1 VSAAEVQRVGIGGQ
15 SSSPSLNGN
24 AHLRPVVPAVV
35 LPGQRL
41 IDVPG
46 AARYL
51 AVSRRS
57 VFRMLESGT
66 LKPVRLPG
74 VRAVRVDLRDLERL
88 VEGGMA

>member
-1 VSAAEVQRVGIGGQ
+1 MSSPDVQRVGIGGQ
-15 SSSPSLNGN
+15 SPSPGLNGN
-24 AHLRPVVPAVV
+24 GHLRSVVPAVV

-41 IDVPG
+41 IDVAG

-57 VFRMLESGT
+57 IFRMLEGGS

-88 VEGGMA
+88 VDGGKA